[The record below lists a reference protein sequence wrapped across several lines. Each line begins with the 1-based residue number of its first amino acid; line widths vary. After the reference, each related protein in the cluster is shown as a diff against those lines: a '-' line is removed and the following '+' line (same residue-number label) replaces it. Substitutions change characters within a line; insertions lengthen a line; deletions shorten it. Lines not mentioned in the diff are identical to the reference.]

1 MSIDKNNDMKKIK
14 DEWIEEML
22 KEGKISD
29 YTEWHRL
36 LWKVMQ
42 NKKRRDILAFI
53 GDGKR
58 ASEIMEAF
66 SMTSQDAKIHLGML
80 ESALY
85 IERSEKDGEDYFV
98 LTPLSEE

>member
-1 MSIDKNNDMKKIK
+1 MSIDKSNDLKKRK

-22 KEGKISD
+22 KEGKIND

-42 NKKRRDILAFI
+42 NKRRRDILAFI

-85 IERSEKDGEDYFV
+85 IERSEKDEDAYYT
-98 LTPLSEE
+98 LTPLGED